1 MHRFSSAS
9 HECGPYYENDLV
21 VVGLPYRRQYKFWDR
36 AFLGVCSD
44 ASLEVHMPAPEEM
57 FKMRIVYTVPGME
70 AVTVHRDLVYTT
82 AGQTELKMDVYCPA
96 GMREGSRAPVVMLVH
111 GGPIGIPMSPKDW
124 GVFVSY
130 GELLSASGLVA
141 VTFNHRF
148 YSPSHLHE
156 AASDVAHAIDYVRG
170 NADSL
175 HVDKDRVGV
184 WAFSGGGVF
193 LSLPMRDLPEFVRC
207 LVSYYAIL
215 DIQLP
220 PPGKESEISEE
231 TRKEFSPLFH
241 LAANPLKIPPIFIA
255 RAGLDNPWL
264 NATVDRFI
272 HEAIARNAA
281 LEIIT
286 HPGGHHGFDIL
297 DDDARSR
304 AIIQR
309 TLFFLKTHLEER

>member
-1 MHRFSSAS
+1 M
-9 HECGPYYENDLV
+9 PT
-21 VVGLPYRRQYKFWDR
+21 
-36 AFLGVCSD
+36 
-44 ASLEVHMPAPEEM
+44 LEDM
-57 FKMRIVYTVPGME
+57 FKMRIVFTVPGMD
-70 AVTVHRDLVYTT
+70 AVTMHRDLVYRT
-82 AGQTELKMDVYCPA
+82 AAQTELKMDVYCPA
-96 GMREGSRAPVVMLVH
+96 DLREGSRAPVVMLVH
-111 GGPIGIPMSPKDW
+111 GGPISAPKSPKDM

-130 GELLSASGLVA
+130 GESLAASGLVA

-156 AASDVAHAIDYVRG
+156 AASDVAHAIDYVRA
-170 NADSL
+170 NTDSL
-175 HVDKDRVGV
+175 RVDKDRVGV
-184 WAFSGGGVF
+184 WVFSGGGVF
-193 LSLPMRDLPEFVRC
+193 LGPIMRDVPAFVRC

-215 DIQLP
+215 DLQVP
-220 PPGKESEISEE
+220 PPGHESELREE

-241 LAANPLKIPPIFIA
+241 LTMNALKIPPIFIA

-264 NATVDRFI
+264 NATVDRFVQ
-272 HEAIARNAA
+272 EAIARNVA

-309 TLFFLKTHLEER
+309 TLLFLKTQLEQP

>member
-1 MHRFSSAS
+1 
-9 HECGPYYENDLV
+9 
-21 VVGLPYRRQYKFWDR
+21 
-36 AFLGVCSD
+36 
-44 ASLEVHMPAPEEM
+44 MPAPEEM
-57 FKMRIVYTVPGME
+57 FKMGIVYTVPGMD
-70 AVTVHRDLVYTT
+70 AVTVRRDLVYRT

-96 GMREGSRAPVVMLVH
+96 DMREGSRAPVVILVH
-111 GGPIGIPMSPKDW
+111 GGPVGMKMSPKDW
-124 GVFVSY
+124 GIFMSY
-130 GELLSASGLVA
+130 GELIAASGLVA

-148 YSPSHLHE
+148 YSPSHIHDG
-156 AASDVAHAIDYVRG
+156 AGDIAHAIDYMRG

-193 LSLPMRDLPEFVRC
+193 LSLPMRDVPEFVRC

-215 DIQLP
+215 DLQVP
-220 PPGKESEISEE
+220 PPGNESGLSEQ

-241 LAANPLKIPPIFIA
+241 LTMNASKIPPIFIA

-304 AIIQR
+304 VIIQR
-309 TLFFLKTHLEER
+309 TLFFLKTHLEQPFVLS

>member
-1 MHRFSSAS
+1 MH
-9 HECGPYYENDLV
+9 
-21 VVGLPYRRQYKFWDR
+21 
-36 AFLGVCSD
+36 
-44 ASLEVHMPAPEEM
+44 
-57 FKMRIVYTVPGME
+57 KMRIVYTVPGME
-70 AVTVHRDLVYTT
+70 AVTVHRDLVYRT
-82 AGQTELKMDVYCPA
+82 AGEAELKMDVYCPA
-96 GMREGSRAPVVMLVH
+96 GMRDGSRAPVVMLVH
-111 GGPIGIPMSPKDW
+111 GGPISMPRSPKDM

-130 GELLSASGLVA
+130 GELLAASGLVA

-148 YSPSHLHE
+148 YSPSHLQE
-156 AASDVAHAIDYVRG
+156 AADDVAHAIDYVRS

-175 HVDKDRVGV
+175 RVDRDRVGL

-193 LSLPMRDLPEFVRC
+193 LSLPMRDVPAFVRC

-215 DIQLP
+215 DLQVP
-220 PPGKESEISEE
+220 PPGHETDLNEE

-241 LAANPLKIPPIFIA
+241 LTTNASKIPPIFIA

-264 NATVDRFI
+264 NATVDRFVQ
-272 HEAIARNAA
+272 EAMARNAA

-304 AIIQR
+304 SIIQR
-309 TLFFLKTHLEER
+309 TLLFLKTHLEQP

>member
-1 MHRFSSAS
+1 
-9 HECGPYYENDLV
+9 
-21 VVGLPYRRQYKFWDR
+21 
-36 AFLGVCSD
+36 
-44 ASLEVHMPAPEEM
+44 MPAPEEM
-57 FKMRIVYTVPGME
+57 FKMRIVYAVPGME
-70 AVTVHRDLVYTT
+70 AVTVHRDLVYRA

-96 GMREGSRAPVVMLVH
+96 DMREGSRAPVVMLVH
-111 GGPIGIPMSPKDW
+111 GGPIGMPMSPKDW

-156 AASDVAHAIDYVRG
+156 AASDVAHAIDYVRD

-184 WAFSGGGVF
+184 WVFSGGGVF

-241 LAANPLKIPPIFIA
+241 LAVNPLKIPPIFIA

>member
-1 MHRFSSAS
+1 
-9 HECGPYYENDLV
+9 
-21 VVGLPYRRQYKFWDR
+21 
-36 AFLGVCSD
+36 
-44 ASLEVHMPAPEEM
+44 MPAPEEI
-57 FKMRIVYTVPGME
+57 FKMRVVYTVPGME
-70 AVTVHRDLVYTT
+70 AVTVHRDLVYGT
-82 AGQTELKMDVYCPA
+82 ADRTALKMDVYCPA
-96 GMREGSRAPVVMLVH
+96 GMREGWRAPVVMLVH
-111 GGPIGIPMSPKDW
+111 GGPLGMPRSAKDL

-130 GELLSASGLVA
+130 GRLLAASGLVA
-141 VTFNHRF
+141 VAFNHRF
-148 YSPSHLHE
+148 YSPSHLRE

-170 NADSL
+170 NADAL

-220 PPGKESEISEE
+220 PPGQESEISEE

-241 LAANPLKIPPIFIA
+241 LTVNPLKLPPIFIA

-281 LEIIT
+281 LELIT
-286 HPGGHHGFDIL
+286 HPGGHHGFDVL

-309 TLFFLKTHLEER
+309 TLSFLKTYLEER

>member
-1 MHRFSSAS
+1 M
-9 HECGPYYENDLV
+9 L
-21 VVGLPYRRQYKFWDR
+21 
-36 AFLGVCSD
+36 
-44 ASLEVHMPAPEEM
+44 
-57 FKMRIVYTVPGME
+57 KMRIVYTVPGTE
-70 AVTVHRDLVYTT
+70 AVTVHRDLVYRT
-82 AGQTELKMDVYCPA
+82 AGQTELKMDVYSPA
-96 GMREGSRAPVVMLVH
+96 DLREGSRAPVVMLVH
-111 GGPIGIPMSPKDW
+111 GGPIGMSRSPKDM

-130 GELLSASGLVA
+130 GELLAASGLVA

-156 AASDVAHAIDYVRG
+156 AAGDVANALDYVRG
-170 NADSL
+170 NADAL
-175 HVDKDRVGV
+175 RVDKDRVGV
-184 WAFSGGGVF
+184 WVFSGGGVF
-193 LSLPMRDLPEFVRC
+193 LSPIMRDLPAFVRC

-215 DIQLP
+215 DLQMA
-220 PPGKESEISEE
+220 PPGHESDLSEE

-241 LAANPLKIPPIFIA
+241 LAMNALKIPPIFIA

-264 NATVDRFI
+264 NATVDRFVQ
-272 HEAIARNAA
+272 EALARNAA

-309 TLFFLKTHLEER
+309 TLLFLKTHLEQT

>member
-1 MHRFSSAS
+1 
-9 HECGPYYENDLV
+9 
-21 VVGLPYRRQYKFWDR
+21 
-36 AFLGVCSD
+36 
-44 ASLEVHMPAPEEM
+44 MPAPEEM
-57 FKMRIVYTVPGME
+57 FKMRIVYTVPRMG
-70 AVTVHRDLVYTT
+70 AVTVHRNLVYRT

-96 GMREGSRAPVVMLVH
+96 GMGEGARAPVVMLVH
-111 GGPIGIPMSPKDW
+111 GGPISVPRSPKDM

-130 GELLSASGLVA
+130 GELLAASGLVA
-141 VTFNHRF
+141 VTFNHCF

-156 AASDVAHAIDYVRG
+156 AASDVAHAIDYVRS

-175 HVDKDRVGV
+175 RVDRDRVGV

-193 LSLPMRDLPEFVRC
+193 LSLPMRDVPAFVRC
-207 LVSYYAIL
+207 LVAYYAVL
-215 DIQLP
+215 DLQAP
-220 PPGKESEISEE
+220 PSGHESDLSEE
-231 TRKEFSPLFH
+231 TRKELSPLFH
-241 LAANPLKIPPIFIA
+241 LTMNASKIPPIFIA

-264 NATVDRFI
+264 NATVDRFVL
-272 HEAIARNAA
+272 EALTRNAA

-309 TLFFLKTHLEER
+309 TLLFLKTYLEQL

>member
-1 MHRFSSAS
+1 
-9 HECGPYYENDLV
+9 
-21 VVGLPYRRQYKFWDR
+21 
-36 AFLGVCSD
+36 
-44 ASLEVHMPAPEEM
+44 M

-70 AVTVHRDLVYTT
+70 AVTVHRDLVYRT
-82 AGQTELKMDVYCPA
+82 AGQMELKMDVYCPA

-111 GGPIGIPMSPKDW
+111 GGPISMPRSAKDI

-130 GELLSASGLVA
+130 GELLAASGLVA

-156 AASDVAHAIDYVRG
+156 AGSDVAHAIDYVRS

-175 HVDKDRVGV
+175 RVDRDRVGV

-193 LSLPMRDLPEFVRC
+193 LSLPMRDVPAFVRC
-207 LVSYYAIL
+207 LVSYYAVL
-215 DIQLP
+215 DLQVP
-220 PPGKESEISEE
+220 PSGHEGDLSEE

-241 LAANPLKIPPIFIA
+241 LTVNALKIPSVFIA
-255 RAGLDNPWL
+255 RAGLDNLWL
-264 NATVDRFI
+264 NATVDRFVQ
-272 HEAIARNAA
+272 EAIARNAA

-286 HPGGHHGFDIL
+286 HPRGHHGFDIL

-304 AIIQR
+304 AIVQR
-309 TLFFLKTHLEER
+309 TLLFLKTHLEQP

>member
-1 MHRFSSAS
+1 
-9 HECGPYYENDLV
+9 
-21 VVGLPYRRQYKFWDR
+21 
-36 AFLGVCSD
+36 
-44 ASLEVHMPAPEEM
+44 MPTPEEM

-70 AVTVHRDLVYTT
+70 AVTVYRDLVYRT

-96 GMREGSRAPVVMLVH
+96 DLREGARAPVVILVH
-111 GGPIGIPMSPKDW
+111 GGPIGMPRSAKDM

-130 GELLSASGLVA
+130 GELLAASGLVA

-156 AASDVAHAIDYVRG
+156 AASDVAHAIDYVRS

-175 HVDKDRVGV
+175 RVDRDRVGV
-184 WAFSGGGVF
+184 WAFSGGGGF
-193 LSLPMRDLPEFVRC
+193 LSLPMRDVPAFVRC

-215 DIQLP
+215 DLQVP
-220 PPGKESEISEE
+220 PPGHESELSEE

-241 LAANPLKIPPIFIA
+241 LTMNASKIPPIFIA

-264 NATVDRFI
+264 NATVDRFVQ
-272 HEAIARNAA
+272 EAIAKNAA

-309 TLFFLKTHLEER
+309 TLLFLKTHLQQS